1 MAHIII
7 GADLVPTESNIKEFE
22 RGVSTSLIDKEIAR
36 IMNEADFRCFNLET
50 PLIQGKESCINKWG
64 PCIGAPASTVVGIKS
79 LNIDF
84 MTLANNHIMD
94 YGAEGLRSTVKALES
109 VGIQYGGIVK
119 NLNDAKKMFY
129 ATINGI
135 KIGFYCCAEHEFSIA
150 SESSI
155 GVNPFDP
162 LNSFDDVELAK
173 KQDNADYVIVLY
185 HGGKEHYRYPSP
197 QLQKLCRKFIEKG
210 ADLVVCQ
217 HSHCVGCKEDYKD
230 GTIVY
235 GQGNFI
241 FDYGETDECWKT
253 AILIDLN
260 IQEGVKSI
268 DYIPIVRNKNGIR
281 LAKNEETDNIID
293 SFNMRSK
300 EILNFQFVYNHYQE
314 YAKKQRDTYLGAFL
328 GRKTIFFRG
337 LNKVTNGALIRR
349 RIKALYRKNEVL
361 CLRNFIECEAHRELI
376 LALLE
381 KEDI

>member
-22 RGVSTSLIDKEIAR
+22 KGASTSLIDEEIAR

-64 PCIGAPASTVVGIKS
+64 PCISAPASTAVGIKS

-94 YGAEGLRSTVKALES
+94 YGEEGLQSTIETLQS
-109 VGIQYGGIVK
+109 VGIQYGGIGK

-129 ATINGI
+129 TIINGM
-135 KIGFYCCAEHEFSIA
+135 KIGIYCCAEHEFSIA
-150 SESSI
+150 SESST

-173 KQDNADYVIVLY
+173 KQDNADFVIVLY

-197 QLQKLCRKFIEKG
+197 QLQKICHKFIEKG

-217 HSHCVGCKEDYKD
+217 HSHCIGCKEDYKS

-241 FDYGETDECWKT
+241 FDYGETDECWKS
-253 AILIDLN
+253 AVLIDIN
-260 IQEGVKSI
+260 IMNNSHKI
-268 DYIPIVRNKNGIR
+268 DYIPIIRNGNGIR
-281 LAKNEETDNIID
+281 LAKNKDADDIID
-293 SFNMRSK
+293 SFNVRSN
-300 EILNFQFVYNHYQE
+300 EILNPQFVHKNYQE
-314 YAKKQRDTYLGAFL
+314 YVEKQQSTYLGAFL
-328 GRKTIFFRG
+328 GHKTFLFRG
-337 LNKVTNGALIRR
+337 LNRITNGFLVRR
-349 RIKALYRKNEVL
+349 KIEFLYRKRERL
-361 CLRNFIECEAHRELI
+361 CLRNFIECEAHREMI
-376 LALLE
+376 LTLLRE
-381 KEDI
+381 R